1 MFERTRT
8 AIAVDQST
16 RSDPDTFR
24 AELAPDLLLPAQF
37 NAGVR
42 NDASVRPDKRLM
54 LAVLEAAVADFQRY
68 ITAPGRDGQRLFSEA
83 ETWFESE
90 DTAWPYS
97 FVNSCQAL
105 GLEVTYLRAG
115 LRRWAHQA
123 RTRALSDERV
133 MRLQLRRRV
142 AGPRR
147 QATGRARADRIRYRR

>member
-8 AIAVDQST
+8 AIAVHQST
-16 RSDPDTFR
+16 ASDPDTFR
-24 AELAPDLLLPAQF
+24 VELAPDLLLPAQF

-68 ITAPGRDGQRLFSEA
+68 ITAPGRDSQRLFSEA

-105 GLEVTYLRAG
+105 GLEATYLRAG

-123 RTRALSDERV
+123 RTRARSDERM
-133 MRLQLRRRV
+133 MRLPLRRV
-142 AGPRR
+142 AGLRS
-147 QATGRARADRIRYRR
+147 QATGRARVDRLRSRR